1 MVDFYPRCRQICH
14 TWMVWVYIYILGLN
28 FIQYKKLQLCH
39 YVTRHRCRDASLAP
53 RCSTAAHRIH
63 DEDSLQ
69 LLEKGLC
76 YLHQTGWSGFCCR
89 RCWKLSR
96 ERFSVKGAEVFLWSQ
111 HGRNSSD
118 IMKIL
123 SPIFEKNRSKQTL
136 GPPVLRPFQRTD
148 SSPQRPRALGP
159 SNGDLATVRLEFQS
173 RTSCWSPGRGGG
185 KNHPWLKKRWILW
198 MAKGPS
204 PR

>member
-1 MVDFYPRCRQICH
+1 MDGMGI
-14 TWMVWVYIYILGLN
+14 YIYILGLN